1 MSFKKIYIIAG
12 EASGDLHGSNLM
24 KALLVENAELDFRF
38 WGGDRMAAQGGECVK
53 HIRELA
59 FMGFVEVLMN
69 LRTILRNIDFCK
81 KDIETFQPDALV
93 LIDYPGFNLRIAEW
107 AKEQGIPVHYY
118 ISPQVWAWKENRVK
132 KIKAFVDHM
141 YVILP
146 FEQDFYAKHEM
157 QVEFV
162 GHPLI
167 DAIEQFRTN
176 ESESI
181 ASFKNRYGIDESKKI
196 IALLPGSRT
205 QEIKKK
211 LPLMLKAAKAL
222 QADYQIVI
230 AGAPTRDQSFYKQF
244 DPLAVISENETYAL
258 LSNASFALVTSGTA
272 TLETALFRVPE
283 VVCYKGSTISY
294 WIARS
299 LVKIKY
305 ISLVNLIMDREVVK
319 ELIQQDCTV
328 EKIQQELKSLI
339 EDDSY
344 RSAMLADFDQLIS
357 LLGEGGA
364 SQKVARYLLKSI

>member
-1 MSFKKIYIIAG
+1 
-12 EASGDLHGSNLM
+12 M
-24 KALLVENAELDFRF
+24 KALLAEDADLDFRY
-38 WGGDRMAAQGGECVK
+38 WGGDRMTAQGGASVK

-59 FMGFVEVLMN
+59 FMGFIEVLMN

-81 KDIETFQPDALV
+81 QDIAAFQPDALV

-107 AKEQGIPVHYY
+107 AKQQGIPVHYY
-118 ISPQVWAWKENRVK
+118 ISPQVWAWKESRVK
-132 KIKAFVDHM
+132 KIKAFVDQM

-146 FEQDFYAKHEM
+146 FEQDFYAKHNM
-157 QVEFV
+157 QVQFV

-167 DAIEQFRTN
+167 DAIEQFRTHEN
-176 ESESI
+176 DTIS
-181 ASFKNRYGIDESKKI
+181 SFKERYGIRKDKKI

-211 LPLMLKAAKAL
+211 LPLMLEAAKAF
-222 QADYQIVI
+222 QENYQLVI
-230 AGAPTRDQSFYKQF
+230 AGAPTKDQAFYQQF
-244 DPLAVISENETYAL
+244 DKNCVISENETYAL
-258 LSNASFALVTSGTA
+258 LSNASFAIVTSGTA
-272 TLETALFRVPE
+272 TLETALFKVPE

-319 ELIQQDCTV
+319 ELIQNDCTV
-328 EKIQQELKSLI
+328 ENIRTELKKLI
-339 EDDSY
+339 DNEKAQSD
-344 RSAMLADFDQLIS
+344 MQADFSELIS
-357 LLGEGGA
+357 VLGEGGA

>member
-1 MSFKKIYIIAG
+1 MSSKKIYIIAG

-24 KALLVENAELDFRF
+24 KAMLSENSQLDFRF
-38 WGGDRMAAQGGECVK
+38 WGGDRMSAQGGVCVK
-53 HIRELA
+53 HIRDLA

-81 KDIETFQPDALV
+81 KDIESYRPDALV

-146 FEQDFYAKHEM
+146 FEQDFYAKHDM

-167 DAIEQFRTN
+167 DAIDQFRSN
-176 ESESI
+176 ESDSI
-181 ASFKNRYGIDESKKI
+181 SSFKERYGIEKDKKI

-211 LPLMLKAAKAL
+211 LPLMLQSAKAFEEDFQL
-222 QADYQIVI
+222 VI
-230 AGAPTRDQSFYKQF
+230 AGAPTKDQDFYKQF
-244 DPLAVISENETYAL
+244 DENCIISENETYAL

-272 TLETALFRVPE
+272 TLETALFKVPE

-319 ELIQQDCTV
+319 ELIQHECTV
-328 EKIQQELKSLI
+328 TNIRAELKKLI
-339 EDDSY
+339 EDESC
-344 RSAMLADFDQLIS
+344 RNAMLTDFNELITI
-357 LLGEGGA
+357 LGEGGA